1 MISIREVNTN
11 IGYDVRFTCSQVYA
25 LELWAKVE
33 AKPVSSS
40 GMHRVTLSSPY
51 AEYLNIFRH
60 VI

>member
-11 IGYDVRFTCSQVYA
+11 IGYDVRFTCGQVYA

-40 GMHRVTLSSPY
+40 GMYIGL
-51 AEYLNIFRH
+51 L
-60 VI
+60 

>member
-25 LELWAKVE
+25 LELLAQLWAKVE

-40 GMHRVTLSSPY
+40 GMYIGL
-51 AEYLNIFRH
+51 L
-60 VI
+60 